1 MEPTIFFHKKVLNE
15 ACSCFSIMISSDDQL
30 ISFQKG
36 KETRS
41 PLKYPQGISTDGSIC
56 ECEEKYLLFFF
67 FFSKILH
74 LISENLLSAYGKQRR
89 EIPTGAWRQQVLALK
104 HLPGF

>member
-67 FFSKILH
+67 FF
-74 LISENLLSAYGKQRR
+74 
-89 EIPTGAWRQQVLALK
+89 LK
-104 HLPGF
+104 NIASYF

>member
-1 MEPTIFFHKKVLNE
+1 
-15 ACSCFSIMISSDDQL
+15 MISSDDQL

-67 FFSKILH
+67 FKNIAF
-74 LISENLLSAYGKQRR
+74 LISENLLLLMENKEEKFQLVHGGIRC
-89 EIPTGAWRQQVLALK
+89 WL
-104 HLPGF
+104 